1 MKISTKLLV
10 QVEKYLRLE
19 TIDKLTVVTTF
30 MIVALV
36 VFALGTSAIFFL
48 SMSLVEAISSMIG
61 NSALAY
67 LIVGVFLL
75 LLIWLFLANKKA
87 WVEDKVVRSM
97 SENILNE
104 PMFTGDDSVLDLDED
119 ADDEETNCKKGGSGL

>member
-119 ADDEETNCKKGGSGL
+119 ADDEETSSKKGGSGL

>member
-87 WVEDKVVRSM
+87 WVEDKVVRCM

-119 ADDEETNCKKGGSGL
+119 ADDEETSSKKGGSGL